1 MTNFHA
7 PTREELQTSLLSW
20 YSREKRSLPWRE
32 TRDPYK
38 IWVSEIMLQQTTVQT
53 VIPRWKRFLERF
65 PTVQTLAQATEEEVL
80 ALWLGL
86 GYYSRA
92 RNLWKAARLVTEELG
107 GEIPTTFEGLLA
119 LPGMGRYTAS
129 AVASIAYAEPVAVL
143 DSNVER
149 VLSRWHALSDEIR
162 NPRVKRQLWEWADAV
177 LVRDQAGDWN
187 QAMMELGA
195 LVCLPRNPRCEGCPV
210 KKGCRAFDHGDP
222 ESYPN
227 KGKKAESIA
236 VREVALLL
244 ERADRKLLGMQR
256 SPKGSFALMWELPKV
271 RCEGMEERLV
281 AGSRLWESLGLGV
294 GRVTAPVFEHR
305 HVVMNTKIHLTV
317 HRVEGDWKG
326 EKPNLIAGMTGYE
339 WMEPGEFLGRAISST
354 MERVLKAIAGRT
366 PEGIGEME
374 NDGDFFG

>member
-1 MTNFHA
+1 MTHFHSQS
-7 PTREELQTSLLSW
+7 REELQISLLSW
-20 YSREKRSLPWRE
+20 YNQQKRSLPWRQ

-53 VIPRWKRFLERF
+53 VIPRWQRFLERF
-65 PTVQTLAQATEEEVL
+65 PTVHSLAQATEEEVL

-92 RNLWKAARLVTEELG
+92 RNLWKAARLVTQELG

-129 AVASIAYAEPVAVL
+129 AVASIAYQEPVAVL
-143 DSNVER
+143 DANVER
-149 VLSRWHALSDEIR
+149 VLSRWHALNDEIR

-177 LVRDQAGDWN
+177 LLRDQPGDWN

-195 LVCLPRNPRCEGCPV
+195 LICLPRNPRCEGCPV
-210 KKGCRAFDHGDP
+210 KKSCRAFDHGDP

-236 VREVALLL
+236 VREVAIWLQ
-244 ERADRKLLGMQR
+244 RPDGKLLGFQR

-271 RCEGMEERLV
+271 RCQGMEERLIT
-281 AGSRLWESLGLGV
+281 GSQLWQSLGLGA
-294 GRVTAPVFEHR
+294 GRITAPLFEHR
-305 HVVMNTKIHLTV
+305 HVVMNTKIHLSV

-326 EKPNLIAGMTGYE
+326 DKPNLPPGLTAYE
-339 WMEPGEFLGRAISST
+339 WMEPEEFRRRAISST
-354 MERVLKAIAGRT
+354 TDRVLKALMGNLS
-366 PEGIGEME
+366 EGTFDVES
-374 NDGDFFG
+374 DGDLFY